1 MAYVSQDDKAKLAPA
16 IKKVLNKYGM
26 KGSISIRHHSTLV
39 VTLQSGAIQF
49 DHSHGDGYTQV
60 NVYHIDSH
68 YEGHA
73 KSFLLELLAAMK
85 GPNYFNNDDA
95 MTDYFHRSH
104 YTDINIG
111 KWNKPYFLQDLH
123 KPKKAKVAKKA
134 SKTVVK
140 ASKTTSFNGWTPEVI
155 QGSKSI
161 TVPKSF
167 TIADKDT
174 AEDLARMNDK
184 ELDKVV
190 DRLVDSY
197 PTLAELLM
205 SRIGYAMLDKDGI

>member
-39 VTLQSGAIQF
+39 VNLQSGGIQF
-49 DHSHGDGYTQV
+49 EHSHGDGYTQV
-60 NVYHIDSH
+60 NVYHIESH

-73 KSFLLELLAAMK
+73 KAFLLELLAAMK
-85 GPNYFNNDDA
+85 GPSYFNNDDA

-123 KPKKAKVAKKA
+123 KPKKAKVAKKT
-134 SKTVVK
+134 SKKLLEAPVSDSVE
-140 ASKTTSFNGWTPEVI
+140 AI
-155 QGSKSI
+155 
-161 TVPKSF
+161 
-167 TIADKDT
+167 
-174 AEDLARMNDK
+174 ARMTLTQREK
-184 ELDKVV
+184 
-190 DRLVDSY
+190 LVSDLVSRY
-197 PTLAELLM
+197 PNLADDLM
-205 SRIGYAMLDKDGI
+205 SAIGFGLLENEVQA

>member
-1 MAYVSQDDKAKLAPA
+1 MAYVSQKDKAKLAPE
-16 IKKVLNKYGM
+16 IKKVLSKYGM

-39 VTLQSGAIQF
+39 VTLQSGSIEF

-68 YEGHA
+68 YEGKA
-73 KSFLLELLAAMK
+73 KAFLTELLAAMK
-85 GPNYFNNDDA
+85 GPDYFNNDDA

-111 KWNKPYFLQDLH
+111 KWNKPYFMQVS
-123 KPKKAKVAKKA
+123 KPKKTKAAKKA

-161 TVPKSF
+161 KVPESF
-167 TIADKDT
+167 TIADGDT
-174 AEDLARMNDK
+174 AEAVARMTLTEREKFVADM
-184 ELDKVV
+184 VS
-190 DRLVDSY
+190 RY
-197 PTLAELLM
+197 PTLADQLM
-205 SRIGYAMLDKDGI
+205 SSIGYELMEKEGI

>member
-1 MAYVSQDDKAKLAPA
+1 MAYVSQEDKKALAPA

-49 DHSHGDGYTQV
+49 EHSHGDGYTQV
-60 NVYHIDSH
+60 NVYHIESH

-73 KSFLLELLAAMK
+73 KAFLLELLAAMK
-85 GPNYFNNDDA
+85 GPDYFNEDDA

-123 KPKKAKVAKKA
+123 KPKKAKVAKKM
-134 SKTVVK
+134 SKGIKVPAK
-140 ASKTTSFNGWTPEVI
+140 ATFTPAV
-155 QGSKSI
+155 
-161 TVPKSF
+161 
-167 TIADKDT
+167 
-174 AEDLARMNDK
+174 EDIARMTNNQRDK
-184 ELDKVV
+184 FV
-190 DRLVDSY
+190 DDMVRSY
-197 PTLAELLM
+197 PNLADELLTK
-205 SRIGYAMLDKDGI
+205 IGFGLMDAEA

>member
-1 MAYVSQDDKAKLAPA
+1 MAYVSQEDKAKLAPE
-16 IKKVLNKYGM
+16 IKKVLSKYGM

-39 VTLQSGAIQF
+39 VTLQSGSIEF

-68 YEGHA
+68 YEGKA
-73 KSFLLELLAAMK
+73 KAFLTELLAAMK
-85 GPNYFNNDDA
+85 GPDYFNNDDA

-111 KWNKPYFLQDLH
+111 KWNKPYFMQVS
-123 KPKKAKVAKKA
+123 KPKKTKAAKKA

-161 TVPKSF
+161 KVPESF
-167 TIADKDT
+167 TIADGDT
-174 AEDLARMNDK
+174 AEAVARMTLTEREKFVADM
-184 ELDKVV
+184 VS
-190 DRLVDSY
+190 RY
-197 PTLAELLM
+197 PTLADQLM
-205 SRIGYAMLDKDGI
+205 SSIGYELMEKEGY

>member
-1 MAYVSQDDKAKLAPA
+1 
-16 IKKVLNKYGM
+16 M
-26 KGSISIRHHSTLV
+26 KGSISIRHHMSLV
-39 VTLQSGAIQF
+39 VTIQSGSIEF

-68 YEGHA
+68 YEGKA
-73 KSFLLELLAAMK
+73 KAFLTELLAAMK
-85 GPNYFNNDDA
+85 GPDYFNNDDA

-111 KWNKPYFLQDLH
+111 KWNKPYFMQVS
-123 KPKKAKVAKKA
+123 KPKKTKAAKKA

-161 TVPKSF
+161 KVPESF
-167 TIADKDT
+167 TIADGDT
-174 AEDLARMNDK
+174 AEAVARMTLTEREKFVADM
-184 ELDKVV
+184 VS
-190 DRLVDSY
+190 RY
-197 PTLAELLM
+197 PTLADQLM
-205 SRIGYAMLDKDGI
+205 SSIGYELMEKEGY